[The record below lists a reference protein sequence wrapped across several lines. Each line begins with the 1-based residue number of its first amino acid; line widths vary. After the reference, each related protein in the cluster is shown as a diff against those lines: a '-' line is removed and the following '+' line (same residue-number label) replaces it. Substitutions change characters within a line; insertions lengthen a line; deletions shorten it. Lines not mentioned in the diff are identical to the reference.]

1 MQACKTFYKQLY
13 SETVDENNFENCKF
27 FATKHET
34 LDEIETT
41 LCEQEVTV
49 VECYESLIEFPNN
62 KCPGSDGLT
71 VDFYKFFWDKIKSF
85 LIYSYNYS
93 FENNLLSLDQRRALL
108 VLIPKGTKDKRELKN
123 WRPIS
128 LLNVDYKILAKVL
141 AKRLQQ
147 VITKIISPDQT
158 GYIKGRYPRR

>member
-1 MQACKTFYKQLY
+1 MRTLNITTA
-13 SETVDENNFENCKF
+13 F

-34 LDEIETT
+34 LDEIEKT

-49 VECYESLIEFPNN
+49 VECHESLIEFPDN

-85 LIYSYNYS
+85 LMDSYNYS
-93 FENNLLSLDQRRALL
+93 FENNLLSLDQRRAIL

-128 LLNVDYKILAKVL
+128 LLNVDYKILAKVPD
-141 AKRLQQ
+141 KRLQQ
-147 VITKIISPDQT
+147 VIAENYKSRSSRLHKRKIHRRQHKNNARYI
-158 GYIKGRYPRR
+158 GYHKKQN

>member
-1 MQACKTFYKQLY
+1 MQTDILEECKTFYKQFY
-13 SETVDENNFENCKF
+13 SETVVENNFENCKF

-34 LDEIETT
+34 LDEIEKT

-49 VECYESLIEFPNN
+49 VECHESLIEFPNN

-85 LIYSYNYS
+85 LMDSYNYS

-128 LLNVDYKILAKVL
+128 ILNVIQFIIYNYKCNTIHYLH
-141 AKRLQQ
+141 
-147 VITKIISPDQT
+147 
-158 GYIKGRYPRR
+158 IKCR